1 MGKLTHSKPVG
12 SHWGESSNQNGRTRH
27 RGGRQDD
34 VVQFLVGGVSEQLRD
49 PPTLLLH
56 QSLQTEQ
63 VSVKPLTCVNDKNLY
78 MYDMLVCIKSLIYFQ
93 MVFIKDLVKSHTIK

>member
-12 SHWGESSNQNGRTRH
+12 GDWGESSNQNGRTRH

-34 VVQFLVGGVSEQLRD
+34 VVQFLVGGVSEQLGD

-56 QSLQTEQ
+56 QGLQTEQ
-63 VSVKPLTCVNDKNLY
+63 VSVKALTCVNDKNPN
-78 MYDMLVCIKSLIYFQ
+78 MYELVVYIKSLIYFQ
-93 MVFIKDLVKSHTIK
+93 IVFIKDLVQSLTI